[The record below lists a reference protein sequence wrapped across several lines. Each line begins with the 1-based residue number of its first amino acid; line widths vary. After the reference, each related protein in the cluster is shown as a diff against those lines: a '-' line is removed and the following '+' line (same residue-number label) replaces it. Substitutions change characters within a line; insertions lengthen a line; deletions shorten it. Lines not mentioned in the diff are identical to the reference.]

1 MPTEN
6 EYSLQDL
13 ADLAGVSPR
22 TVRYYVAQGLLPSPG
37 QTGPGARYTDG
48 HLARLRLIR
57 RLQRE
62 HLPLAEIRNRLAQ
75 LDDETIAGLLE
86 ADAPAPP
93 DSSALD
99 YVRAVLGGQPQMSHS
114 PADPAG
120 PAPAASQAIFP
131 VPVPSFLR
139 APGADRGGRG
149 PLRPPGHVPA
159 TGRGSAPLDTR
170 RAGQAAPRNDPSG
183 TASRSRPTSNST
195 SAGP

>member
-37 QTGPGARYTDG
+37 QTGPGARYTGG

-139 APGADRGGRG
+139 APGADPADAVRYARLAMS
-149 PLRPPGHVPA
+149 PRLAEAPPPRHP
-159 TGRGSAPLDTR
+159 THRKSR
-170 RAGQAAPRNDPSG
+170 PRNDPSG
-183 TASRSRPTSNST
+183 TASRSRRTSSST
-195 SAGP
+195 SGGR